1 MFRRYIGDRAF
12 YRRAAIIALPIII
25 QNGITNFV
33 SLLDNIMVGRIGQLP
48 MNGVAIVNQLIFV
61 FSLCIFGAV
70 SGAGIFTA
78 QFHGNDDQE
87 GIRRT
92 FRYKFIAGILVT
104 AIGVAVFLLA
114 GKTLI
119 QLYMQGDDDP
129 AAIAETLQ
137 HGWDYLAISLFGLLP
152 FALSNVY
159 SSTLRETGKTIVPM
173 AAGLVAVLVNLVLNY
188 VLIFGHLGFAP
199 MGVRGAALATVIS
212 RYVEL
217 AIVACW
223 THLNGG
229 KCPYIRGVYHSLY
242 IPAGLLK
249 SILVKGLPLM
259 CNELLWAS
267 GMAIL
272 NQCYSTRGL
281 DVVSAVNICST
292 LNNLSSVVFLSL
304 GNVVGI
310 IMGQMLGAGVPEP
323 ELRDTNRKLVALSV
337 VSCFLFGGLSA
348 AVSGVFPQIYETS
361 AVAKTTATWLICI
374 YSAFMPVHAYNHAC
388 YFTLRSGGKTTIT
401 FIFDSGFVWLIN
413 VPLAFCLSRFTA
425 MPIIPLYTACLSTDL
440 VKCVLG
446 TYMLKKGDWIQNL
459 AKGQKA

>member
-12 YRRAAIIALPIII
+12 YRRAMVIALPIII

-78 QFHGNDDQE
+78 QFYGSDDQE
-87 GIRRT
+87 GVRRT
-92 FRYKFIAGILVT
+92 FRYKVIVGILVT
-104 AIGVAVFLLA
+104 TIGVTVFLTA
-114 GKTLI
+114 GKSLM
-119 QLYMQGDDDP
+119 QMYMQGDDDP
-129 AAIAETLQ
+129 AAIAETMR
-137 HGWDYLAISLFGLLP
+137 HGWDYLVISLFGLLP

-159 SSTLRETGKTIVPM
+159 SSTLRETGKTLVPM
-173 AAGLVAVLVNLVLNY
+173 VAGLIAVLVNLVLNY
-188 VLIFGHLGFAP
+188 VLIFGHLGFDS

-217 AIVACW
+217 AIVVCW
-223 THLNGG
+223 THLNG
-229 KCPYIRGVYHSLY
+229 KQCPYIRGVYRSLY

-249 SILVKGLPLM
+249 NILIKGLPLM
-259 CNELLWAS
+259 LNELLWAS

-281 DVVSAVNICST
+281 DVVAAVNICST

-304 GNVVGI
+304 GSVVGI
-310 IMGQMLGAGVPEP
+310 IMGQMLGAAVPEA
-323 ELRDTNRKLVALSV
+323 ELRDTNRKLIALSV
-337 VSCFLFGGLSA
+337 VSCLVFGGLSV
-348 AVSGVFPQIYETS
+348 AVSGIFPQIYEAS
-361 AVAKTTATWLICI
+361 AVAKSTATVLICV
-374 YSAFMPVHAYNHAC
+374 YAAFMPVHAYNHGC

-401 FIFDSGFVWLIN
+401 FVFDSGFVWLIN

-425 MPIIPLYTACLSTDL
+425 MPIIPLYAICLSTDL
-440 VKCVLG
+440 VKCILG

-459 AKGQKA
+459 AKE